1 MYHIHK
7 FFLQMISLDDNILQ
21 WEYDTF
27 HVQIIWH
34 CAYKGTGGILRKWN
48 RCLVLFAGKTFQPY
62 LNMFCFFMHL
72 FLFYNF
78 FFVDQNFSHI
88 CFSRSFFYIPFSVY
102 KFSNTHFSF
111 HIPFLIKDFPDIF
124 FIFFFWSIIN
134 I

>member
-78 FFVDQNFSHI
+78 FLWI
-88 CFSRSFFYIPFSVY
+88 RI
-102 KFSNTHFSF
+102 
-111 HIPFLIKDFPDIF
+111 FLIFVFLVLF
-124 FIFFFWSIIN
+124 FIFPFRFTSFLIFIFLFIFPFWLRIFLIFFLYFSFGLL
-134 I
+134 